1 MLTSKIFILILSLF
15 ITNIT
20 SSKILFH
27 ETIIV
32 NSLTLTKEELTDLI
46 IEKYQIKTDYNS
58 IDITCDY
65 FYNPKYNQIYS
76 ITLEV
81 NYPEEI
87 IIYNFKLKAISENES
102 AKINTTPVIL
112 ILSSIALIVLI
123 IYLHKR
129 K

>member
-1 MLTSKIFILILSLF
+1 MLTTKIFILILSLF

-58 IDITCDY
+58 IDITSDY

-87 IIYNFKLKAISENES
+87 IIYNLKLKAISENQS
-102 AKINTTPVIL
+102 SKINTTPVIL

>member
-58 IDITCDY
+58 IDITSDY

-81 NYPEEI
+81 NYFEET
-87 IIYNFKLKAISENES
+87 IYYNLKLKAINENES
-102 AKINTTPVIL
+102 TKINNIPVIL
-112 ILSSIALIVLI
+112 ILSSIALIILI
-123 IYLHKR
+123 VYIHKR

>member
-58 IDITCDY
+58 IDITSDY
-65 FYNPKYNQIYS
+65 FYNPNYNQIYS

-87 IIYNFKLKAISENES
+87 IIYNLKLKAISENES

>member
-58 IDITCDY
+58 IDITSDY

-87 IIYNFKLKAISENES
+87 IIYNLKLKAISENES

>member
-58 IDITCDY
+58 IDITSDY

-87 IIYNFKLKAISENES
+87 IIYNLKLKAISENES
-102 AKINTTPVIL
+102 SKINTTPVIL

>member
-58 IDITCDY
+58 IDITSDY

-87 IIYNFKLKAISENES
+87 IIYNLKLKAISENQS
-102 AKINTTPVIL
+102 SKINTTPVIL

>member
-58 IDITCDY
+58 INITSDY

-87 IIYNFKLKAISENES
+87 IIYNLKLKAISENES
-102 AKINTTPVIL
+102 SKINTTPVIL

>member
-1 MLTSKIFILILSLF
+1 MLTSKIFILILSFF

-58 IDITCDY
+58 IDITSDY

-87 IIYNFKLKAISENES
+87 IIYNLKLKAISENES
-102 AKINTTPVIL
+102 SKINTTPVIL